1 MIKRPTQHHPKECTG
16 STYDRQI
23 VCLRVLSNSKV
34 SDSRLLKNKRQ
45 DSQPGP
51 LSNQAIRV
59 GAYPERVSRLRR

>member
-1 MIKRPTQHHPKECTG
+1 MIKRLIQHHSKECAGFTC
-16 STYDRQI
+16 DRQI

-34 SDSRLLKNKRQ
+34 SDSRLLKNKQ
-45 DSQPGP
+45 EDSQPKP